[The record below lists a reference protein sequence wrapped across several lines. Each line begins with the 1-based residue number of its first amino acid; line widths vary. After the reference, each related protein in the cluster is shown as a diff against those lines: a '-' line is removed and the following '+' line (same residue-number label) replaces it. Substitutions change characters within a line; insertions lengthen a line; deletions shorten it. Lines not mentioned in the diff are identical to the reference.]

1 MRFLKILFWVFVG
14 VCLGLL
20 ARRNWYDVTLNLWG
34 NIQLDIKA
42 PVLLT
47 AVFLLG
53 FLPPFLILRARLWT
67 LRRRLQMQRRQ
78 AAMPEPMPDPVVDE
92 VEVA

>member
-14 VCLGLL
+14 VFLGLL

-34 NIQLDIKA
+34 DIQLDIKA
-42 PVLLT
+42 PILLA

-53 FLPPFLILRARLWT
+53 FLPPFLILRARVWT
-67 LRRRLQMQRRQ
+67 LRRRIEMHQRQ
-78 AAMPEPMPDPVVDE
+78 AVPAAVPAPVGEE